1 MSANSQSLRFF
12 FESENELKLYNLE
25 ACRYPKFD
33 AVFCYEDVETVLW
46 LLILKLALNS
56 DYRGGRGAAGQDP
69 TEKKP
74 LRYRV

>member
-1 MSANSQSLRFF
+1 MPVQYICHIG
-12 FESENELKLYNLE
+12 EKWTD
-25 ACRYPKFD
+25 RYTKFD

-46 LLILKLALNS
+46 LLILQLALNR